1 MKKDSWKQYAK
12 HHTKH
17 KEEELRAIA
26 GNTDLYHDEA
36 RWAALETL
44 KNRGIELS
52 SEEQNLI
59 ADFKVQAEK
68 AEQEALK
75 KRKELDEKVESF
87 ISSANVPEYYSPAAI
102 LGFSIFLP
110 LVFGG
115 ALMFWNLM
123 RAGKKLPASIVLTF
137 AIFLTL
143 LSELGFF
150 YFQLS
155 SWLILLVKVIGA
167 ILMIE
172 YFWKKYL
179 GPQLLYKRKSLLK
192 AILIS
197 IGVVLLISQL
207 AVYFYPE
214 EIEAVLI
221 GLQQ

>member
-44 KNRGIELS
+44 KSRGIELS

-68 AEQEALK
+68 AEQEAVK

-102 LGFSIFLP
+102 LGFSIFFSV
-110 LVFGG
+110 VFGG
-115 ALMFWNLM
+115 ALMFWNL
-123 RAGKKLPASIVLTF
+123 RKAGKKSAASIVLLVSF
-137 AIFLTL
+137 MLSFSASFLAA
-143 LSELGFF
+143 
-150 YFQLS
+150 YFKLNQWML
-155 SWLILLVKVIGA
+155 LLVNVGGA
-167 ILMIE
+167 ILIIE
-172 YFWKKYL
+172 YFWKKNL
-179 GPQLLYKRKSLLK
+179 GTQLVYKRKSLVK
-192 AILIS
+192 AIVIS
-197 IGVVLLISQL
+197 IGISVMVLGLLMQFYGEEL
-207 AVYFYPE
+207 AAILP
-214 EIEAVLI
+214 
-221 GLQQ
+221 Q